1 MNNKKVVF
9 TLHAEDKLKR
19 LMKMGVTKEK
29 VLKIIE
35 NPVKVVN
42 GYYGRKIA
50 QGLLSEDLILR
61 IVYEESEGESEGEI
75 VVVTR
80 LCILSISQ
88 NASCDFII
96 YPSHW
101 VQPHTL
107 YPVCHEAFGIACDTG
122 YLLRRCAGSPA
133 IATTP
138 PLSPPLVMLLEHI

>member
-19 LMKMGVTKEK
+19 LIKIGVTKEK

-61 IVYEESEGESEGEI
+61 IVYEESEGKI
-75 VVVTR
+75 VVVT
-80 LCILSISQ
+80 
-88 NASCDFII
+88 I
-96 YPSHW
+96 YPGER
-101 VQPHTL
+101 
-107 YPVCHEAFGIACDTG
+107 YE
-122 YLLRRCAGSPA
+122 
-133 IATTP
+133 
-138 PLSPPLVMLLEHI
+138 

>member
-19 LMKMGVTKEK
+19 LMKIGVTKEK

-61 IVYEESEGESEGEI
+61 IVYEESEGKI
-75 VVVTR
+75 VVVT
-80 LCILSISQ
+80 
-88 NASCDFII
+88 I
-96 YPSHW
+96 YPG
-101 VQPHTL
+101 
-107 YPVCHEAFGIACDTG
+107 E
-122 YLLRRCAGSPA
+122 RRRY
-133 IATTP
+133 
-138 PLSPPLVMLLEHI
+138 E

>member
-19 LMKMGVTKEK
+19 LMKIGVTKEK

-61 IVYEESEGESEGEI
+61 IVYEESEGEI

-88 NASCDFII
+88 NALCDFII
-96 YPSHW
+96 YPSHG

-107 YPVCHEAFGIACDTG
+107 YPVCHEAFGIACDASC
-122 YLLRRCAGSPA
+122 LLRLNAGSPA